1 MTAQLATIQAEPM
14 TDLSNEALTFDPVR
28 FEAMQRIAQVMSE
41 ARITVPRH
49 LQNAPGDC
57 LAVIMQSAQWRMNP
71 YAVAQKT
78 HVTQSGQLGYESQLI
93 NAVVTSIAPI
103 RHRIEFEFIGDWSRI
118 LGKVKEQTGK
128 SGGKYYVADW
138 SKDDEAGLGVRA
150 WATLKGESQPRQI
163 EVMLSQCW
171 PRFSTQWAT
180 DPQQQITYVAVRKWT
195 RRYAPDVLLGVYT
208 PEELETPA
216 ERDMGA
222 AQIVP
227 SDAPPSI
234 SRTEAVKEKLKSRT
248 KQGGP
253 ETAQPA
259 ASSGPALDDVLTAIS
274 AAQDLES
281 LKAAG
286 EQAKPLQGAD
296 RDAALAA
303 YKTRQAELKAKPSDL
318 EKHLDSIAKSSADDL
333 AEILDW
339 LKDVEMPKADKAVL
353 NDAIEARYAELLP
366 AA

>member
-1 MTAQLATIQAEPM
+1 MMSAQLATIQAEPM
-14 TDLSNEALTFDPVR
+14 TNLSNEALTFDPVR

-41 ARITVPRH
+41 ARVTVPRH

-78 HVTQSGQLGYESQLI
+78 HITQSGQLGYEAQLI

-103 RHRIEFEFIGDWSRI
+103 RHRIEFEFIGEWSQI

-138 SKDDEAGLGVRA
+138 SKGDEVGLGVRA
-150 WATLKGESQPRQI
+150 WATMKGESQPRQI

-180 DPQQQITYVAVRKWT
+180 DPRQQITYVAVRKWA

-208 PEELETPA
+208 PEELETSA
-216 ERDMGA
+216 ERDMGTA
-222 AQIVP
+222 NIVTDP
-227 SDAPPSI
+227 EPA
-234 SRTEAVKEKLKSRT
+234 SRTESVKSKLRGKT
-248 KQGGP
+248 K
-253 ETAQPA
+253 PA
-259 ASSGPALDDVLTAIS
+259 ASVSLLDDVLTAIS
-274 AAQDLES
+274 AAQDLDA

-286 EQAKPLQGAD
+286 EQAKPLQGD
-296 RDAALAA
+296 EREAALAA
-303 YKTRQAELKAKPSDL
+303 YKARQAALKPQPAPAEPSATDEQAAKVEASL
-318 EKHLDSIAKSSADDL
+318 ISAASTAANDEER
-333 AEILDW
+333 AEILDAARD
-339 LKDVEMPKADKAVL
+339 LSP
-353 NDAIEARYAELLP
+353 EARDRITAAFP
-366 AA
+366 AS